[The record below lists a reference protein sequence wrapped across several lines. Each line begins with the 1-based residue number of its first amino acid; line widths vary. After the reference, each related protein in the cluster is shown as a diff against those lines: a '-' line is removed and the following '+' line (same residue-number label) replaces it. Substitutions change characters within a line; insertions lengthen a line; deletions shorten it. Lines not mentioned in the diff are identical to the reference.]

1 MLAPVRDVLRAMSR
15 QDAGAP
21 ISARSF
27 KTGLTSLRSL
37 AASCADAPNRHAVT
51 LEQGFSFLV
60 FSLVAAITP
69 GPSNVMLT
77 ATGAIVGVV
86 RGLPCLLGV
95 ATGMGLLLFAAAMG
109 LGQVVL
115 GYPGV
120 LRILNWCGAAF
131 LLWLAWKIATADRA
145 REHSD
150 RKPVGFAGATVF
162 QWVNPKSWMV
172 GVSAAGT
179 WLQAETNDA
188 LLQATGF
195 AALFVAAALPSGFV
209 WLAFGASMH
218 RLLRSERATR
228 IFNIVMGA
236 SLAASVVMI
245 LW

>member
-1 MLAPVRDVLRAMSR
+1 M
-15 QDAGAP
+15 
-21 ISARSF
+21 
-27 KTGLTSLRSL
+27 
-37 AASCADAPNRHAVT
+37 T
-51 LEQGFSFLV
+51 LEQALSFLV
-60 FSLVAAITP
+60 FSIVAAITP

-95 ATGMGLLLFAAAMG
+95 AAGMGLLLFGAAMG

-120 LRILNWCGAAF
+120 VRVMNWCGAAF
-131 LLWLAWKIATADRA
+131 LLWLAWKIAAADRA
-145 REHSD
+145 REDSA

-179 WLQAETNDA
+179 YLQAHTESA
-188 LLQATGF
+188 FLQATVF

-218 RLLRSERATR
+218 RLLRSTRATR
-228 IFNIVMGA
+228 IFNIAMGA
-236 SLAASVVMI
+236 GLAASVAMI